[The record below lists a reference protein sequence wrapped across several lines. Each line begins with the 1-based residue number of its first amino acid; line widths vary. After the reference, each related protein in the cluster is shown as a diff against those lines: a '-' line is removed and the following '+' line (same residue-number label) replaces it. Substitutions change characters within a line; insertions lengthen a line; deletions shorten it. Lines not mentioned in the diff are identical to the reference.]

1 MKKPSSHHWFLLAGE
16 VQEQSLAAGVAERLQ
31 EMVYEPDTAV
41 GVAVQLTVEALA
53 AVETGHD
60 WVS

>member
-1 MKKPSSHHWFLLAGE
+1 M
-16 VQEQSLAAGVAERLQ
+16 AAGVAERLQ